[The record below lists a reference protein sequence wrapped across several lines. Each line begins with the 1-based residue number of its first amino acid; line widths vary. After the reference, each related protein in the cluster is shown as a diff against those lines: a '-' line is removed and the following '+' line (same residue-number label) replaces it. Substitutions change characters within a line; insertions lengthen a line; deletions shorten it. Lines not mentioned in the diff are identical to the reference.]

1 MLLLHFCSQKAGQES
16 RSHKAS
22 FWDQISLTQEGT
34 HLQFSCPPPSPSP
47 YSGGGRELAGVTLDH
62 LFPGGLFLPLQES
75 LNCPWQSHL
84 METSSHWPFLPPDLR
99 SIWHFHLIYLGNLFK
114 SAHVIYF
121 ILIYLS
127 IHILLNFWTG
137 NIHMVRNSSSMKK
150 YIKKVKILGHLCSG
164 PTAATAKYETICINC
179 LCIFS
184 GFLYAQKANFLP
196 LSCLSRKEN
205 TTNLDLHFSL
215 YLSWQT
221 FHINTET
228 FLILSD
234 CRIVSYWLQ
243 AP

>member
-22 FWDQISLTQEGT
+22 FWDQISQTQEGT

-47 YSGGGRELAGVTLDH
+47 YLGGGRELAGVTLDH

-84 METSSHWPFLPPDLR
+84 METSYHWPFLPPDLR

-127 IHILLNFWTG
+127 IHILLTFWTG
-137 NIHMVRNSSSMKK
+137 NIFTWLEIQVVGKNISKK
-150 YIKKVKILGHLCSG
+150 WKFWVTCVQVPLLLLPNTKPFVL
-164 PTAATAKYETICINC
+164 IN
-179 LCIFS
+179 
-184 GFLYAQKANFLP
+184 
-196 LSCLSRKEN
+196 
-205 TTNLDLHFSL
+205 
-215 YLSWQT
+215 
-221 FHINTET
+221 
-228 FLILSD
+228 
-234 CRIVSYWLQ
+234 
-243 AP
+243 